1 MDKKAMKFDDT
12 EIKEYKFHQNKI
24 LFQQTI

>member
-1 MDKKAMKFDDT
+1 MDKKTMKFDDN

-24 LFQQTI
+24 LFQQMI

>member
-1 MDKKAMKFDDT
+1 MDKKTMKFDDT
-12 EIKEYKFHQNKI
+12 KIKKYKFHQNKI